1 MVCLRQAVEMKMNNT
16 TLLNQLLA
24 QGKIALEPANLLNQ
38 APSPLP
44 EDWDYGRVE
53 GMLLGLAIGDALGNT
68 TESQLPATRRQSHGE
83 IRDYRPNRYASGR
96 PMGVP
101 SDDSQLAFWTLEQLL
116 EDNRLVPDHQAHRF
130 TQHQIFGI
138 GSTVKAFLHSYKDQG
153 LPWEESGQP
162 SAGNGALMRI
172 APVLIPHLRQ
182 PSPALWA
189 DAALA
194 GMITHNDR
202 ASNACCVAFI
212 HILWE
217 CLRLKKAPESSWWV
231 DTFVNTA
238 KELEGDTHYSPRNPA
253 LPYEGPLWRFVD
265 QEVRLAIKQNWS
277 TLEACERWHSGA
289 YLLETMPCVLY
300 ILARHGDNPEEAIV
314 RAVNDTK
321 DNDTIAAIVGAAVGA
336 LHGRAGLPARWI
348 SSLLGRTTADD
359 DWHIFE
365 LIESAKQ
372 TFWRADPPLT
382 SDNLQAVLKFL
393 PLFEQPDF
401 SPGEWITQEGHLPYF
416 SFTPTVLDFI
426 RALSGNGFIQPFDW
440 MNWRE
445 GEQLVDHPALLR
457 RANLQTLRKLLT
469 AHVRA
474 DRFTE
479 GHLAGTFESG
489 HMTLILK
496 QMAEIHDS
504 EAGESESK

>member
-1 MVCLRQAVEMKMNNT
+1 MDNSPLLDQLLRQR
-16 TLLNQLLA
+16 Q
-24 QGKIALEPANLLNQ
+24 IALEPAPFLNQ

-44 EDWDYGRVE
+44 EDWDFGRVE

-68 TESQLPATRRQSHGE
+68 TESVLPAARRQSHGE
-83 IRDYRPNRYASGR
+83 IRDYLPNRYANGR
-96 PMGVP
+96 PVGLP
-101 SDDSQLAFWTLEQLL
+101 SDDSQMAFWTLEQLL
-116 EDNRLVPDHQAHRF
+116 EDHALVPDHLARKFSQQR
-130 TQHQIFGI
+130 IFGI
-138 GSTVKAFLHSYKDQG
+138 GSTVRAFLRSYKDQW
-153 LPWEESGQP
+153 LLWEKSGQP

-172 APVLIPHLRQ
+172 APLLIPHLRQ

-194 GMITHNDR
+194 GMITHNDQ

-217 CLRLKKAPESSWWV
+217 CLQLKQAPEPTWWV
-231 DTFVNTA
+231 DTFVATA
-238 KELEGDTHYSPRNPA
+238 RELEGNTSYASRNPA
-253 LPYEGPLWRFVD
+253 LPYAGPLWRFVER
-265 QEVRLAIKQNWS
+265 EVRQALQQNWS

-289 YLLETMPCVLY
+289 YLMETMPCVLY
-300 ILARHGDNPEEAIV
+300 ILARHGNNPEEAIA
-314 RAVNDTK
+314 RAVNDNK
-321 DNDTIAAIVGAAVGA
+321 DNDTVAAIAGAAVGA

-348 SSLLGRTTADD
+348 NGLLGRTTADD
-359 DWHIFE
+359 DWHVFE

-382 SDNLQAVLKFL
+382 SDNLQAVLEFL

-401 SPGEWITQEGHLPYF
+401 SPGEWIAQEGHLPYF
-416 SFTPTVLDFI
+416 SYTSEALAFI

-445 GEQLVDHPALLR
+445 GEQLVDNPELLR

-489 HMTLILK
+489 HIAMILK
-496 QMAEIHDS
+496 RMAEIHH
-504 EAGESESK
+504 

>member
-1 MVCLRQAVEMKMNNT
+1 MDNT
-16 TLLNQLLA
+16 TVLNRLLV
-24 QGKIALEPANLLNQ
+24 QGKIALEPAPFLSL

-44 EDWDYGRVE
+44 EDWDFGRVE

-83 IRDYRPNRYASGR
+83 IRDYLPNQYANGR

-101 SDDSQLAFWTLEQLL
+101 SDDSQMAFWTVEQLL
-116 EDNRLVPDHQAHRF
+116 EDGGLVPNRLARKFSQ
-130 TQHQIFGI
+130 QQIFGI
-138 GSTVKAFLHSYKDQG
+138 GSTVRAFLRSYKDQG

-172 APVLIPHLRQ
+172 PPVLIPHLRQ

-194 GMITHNDR
+194 GMVTHNDR

-212 HILWE
+212 QLLWE
-217 CLRLKKAPESSWWV
+217 CLRLKQAPEPTWWV
-231 DTFVNTA
+231 DTFVATA
-238 KELEGDTHYSPRNPA
+238 RELEGNTSYSSRNLA
-253 LPYEGPLWRFVD
+253 LPYEGPLWQLVD
-265 QEVRLAIKQNWS
+265 QEVRQAIKQNWS

-289 YLLETMPCVLY
+289 YLLETMPCLLY
-300 ILARHGDNPEEAIV
+300 ILARYGHDPEEAIV

-321 DNDTIAAIVGAAVGA
+321 DNDTLAAIVGAAVGA
-336 LHGRAGLPARWI
+336 LHGRKGLPARWI
-348 SSLLGRTTADD
+348 GGLLGRTTADD
-359 DWHIFE
+359 DWHVFD
-365 LIESAKQ
+365 LIESARQ
-372 TFWRADPPLT
+372 TFWCSDPLLT
-382 SDNLQAVLKFL
+382 PDNLLAVLEFL

-416 SFTPTVLDFI
+416 SYTPEVLDFI

-445 GEQLVDHPALLR
+445 GEQLVDHPTLLSK
-457 RANLQTLRKLLT
+457 ANLQTLRKLLT

-474 DRFTE
+474 DRFSE
-479 GHLAGTFESG
+479 GHLAATFESG
-489 HMTLILK
+489 HMTSILK
-496 QMAEIHDS
+496 RMAEIHNLI
-504 EAGESESK
+504 

>member
-1 MVCLRQAVEMKMNNT
+1 
-16 TLLNQLLA
+16 
-24 QGKIALEPANLLNQ
+24 
-38 APSPLP
+38 
-44 EDWDYGRVE
+44 VE

-68 TESQLPATRRQSHGE
+68 TESQLPATRRQSYGE
-83 IRDYRPNRYASGR
+83 IRDYLPNRYANGR
-96 PMGVP
+96 PKGVP
-101 SDDSQLAFWTLEQLL
+101 SDDSQMAFWTLEQLL
-116 EDNRLVPDHQAHRF
+116 DDGGLVPAHLARKF
-130 TQHQIFGI
+130 SQNQIFGI
-138 GSTVKAFLHSYKDQG
+138 GSTVKAFLHSFKDQG
-153 LPWEESGQP
+153 LPWEQSGQP

-212 HILWE
+212 RILWE
-217 CLRLKKAPESSWWV
+217 CLRLEQSPEPTWWV
-231 DTFVNTA
+231 ETFVNSA
-238 KELEGDTHYSPRNPA
+238 RELEGNTSYSSRNPG
-253 LPYEGPLWRFVD
+253 LPYEGPMWRFVD
-265 QEVRLAIKQNWS
+265 QEVRQALKQNWS

-300 ILARHGDNPEEAIV
+300 ILARYGDHPEEAIV

-321 DNDTIAAIVGAAVGA
+321 DNDTVAAIVGAATGA

-348 SSLLGRTTADD
+348 ESLLGRTTADD

-372 TFWRADPPLT
+372 TFWHADPPLT
-382 SDNLQAVLKFL
+382 PDNLQAVLKFL
-393 PLFEQPDF
+393 PVFEQPDF
-401 SPGEWITQEGHLPYF
+401 SPGEWVTQEGSLPYF
-416 SFTPTVLDFI
+416 NYTSEVLGFLG
-426 RALSGNGFIQPFDW
+426 ALSGNGFIQPFDW
-440 MNWRE
+440 KKWWE
-445 GEQLVDHPALLR
+445 GEQLVDYPALLSK
-457 RANLQTLRKLLT
+457 ANLQTLRKLLT

-496 QMAEIHDS
+496 RMAEIS
-504 EAGESESK
+504 L

>member
-1 MVCLRQAVEMKMNNT
+1 MDPSS
-16 TLLNQLLA
+16 LLNHLLA
-24 QGKIALEPANLLNQ
+24 QGKIALEPAPILNQ
-38 APSPLP
+38 VPSPLP
-44 EDWDYGRVE
+44 EDWDFGRVE

-68 TESQLPATRRQSHGE
+68 TESQLPATRRQSYGE
-83 IRDYRPNRYASGR
+83 ICDYLPNRYADDR
-96 PMGVP
+96 PLGLP
-101 SDDSQLAFWTLEQLL
+101 SDDSQMAFWTLEQLL
-116 EDNRLVPDHQAHRF
+116 EDGGLVPDHLARKF

-138 GSTVKAFLHSYKDQG
+138 GSTVRAFLRSYKDLG
-153 LPWEESGQP
+153 LPWEQSAQP

-172 APVLIPHLRQ
+172 APVLIPHLRH
-182 PSPALWA
+182 PSPELWA

-194 GMITHNDR
+194 GMVTHNDR

-212 HILWE
+212 RILWE
-217 CLRLKKAPESSWWV
+217 CLQLKQAPEPTWWV
-231 DTFVNTA
+231 DTFLETA
-238 KELEGDTHYSPRNPA
+238 KELEGNTSYSSRNPG
-253 LPYEGPLWRFVD
+253 LPYQGSLWRFVD
-265 QEVRLAIKQNWS
+265 QEVRQAIKQNWS

-300 ILARHGDNPEEAIV
+300 ILARYGDNPEEAIV
-314 RAVNDTK
+314 RAVNDTR

-336 LHGRAGLPARWI
+336 LHGRAGLPGRWI

-365 LIESAKQ
+365 LIESAKE
-372 TFWRADPPLT
+372 TFWHAGPLLT
-382 SDNLQAVLKFL
+382 SDNIQAVLKFL
-393 PLFEQPDF
+393 PFFEQPDF

-416 SFTPTVLDFI
+416 NYKSEVLDFI

-445 GEQLVDHPALLR
+445 GEQLVDHPELLR

-474 DRFTE
+474 DRFSE

-489 HMTLILK
+489 HILMILK
-496 QMAEIHDS
+496 RMAEIHS
-504 EAGESESK
+504 SRASGRG